1 MKVKDTSNKDTPGIN
16 RRQFIKS
23 GGLGAGVAVT
33 LTGCGGTEEK
43 LIPFLIQEDRIL
55 PGAER
60 WTASTCSLCAAGC
73 GIRVRSMLGEAKV
86 LHEGQE
92 RRQMVLQVKKIEGNP
107 EHPINQGTLCAR
119 GQASPQILYNPDRI
133 RTPLKLSGARGS
145 GQYQPIT
152 WNEALTS
159 LEAKLKAVSGTSGLG
174 AIVGYTSRRRQ
185 EFIREF
191 LAVLGSDRYYK
202 EEPPGVSVLREANR
216 RIFGRAEL
224 EVHDLENS
232 QYLLSF
238 GADLLEAHTSPV
250 RYNLGLGH
258 FRQGRAGQRGKFV
271 YVGGRFSL
279 SAANADEWLPARPGT
294 EGKVAL
300 AMAHVILKEG
310 LFEKDSAV
318 SQRGFE
324 GFARVLEQFAPE
336 KIAELA
342 DIPAAKIT
350 RVAREFARHQPGIAL
365 AGSAAVAHPDGLS
378 TAAAVQSLNVLVGSA
393 GWKGGLFWNASS
405 PDISSSRFWAE
416 DFLQAAGA
424 IQVLILCDA
433 DPLYH
438 VPAAFALRNSFEK
451 IPFTVAFSS
460 CLDDSSAYA
469 DLILPDQT
477 FLERWDVTQPA
488 LTMGQRTISI
498 TQPIVKPLYESRDC
512 AEVLLD
518 LARRLGG
525 ELTKAFPD
533 ANFEVYLKRR
543 LGEEKV
549 LQHGSF
555 AAENLDDF
563 WRKFLETGV
572 WVDDAALKPER
583 VPADLTLLAE
593 ADRPQPSES
602 GSDYPYFLQPFTSIP
617 LGDGRAAHIPWMQE
631 LPDPMT
637 SVVWG
642 SWVEINPKTA
652 AGLGIEESELVW
664 LESRHGKIQVPAVF
678 SVAARPDTLSLPFG
692 QGHKMYGKYASGR
705 GANPWEL
712 LSRDV
717 VAGTGEPAW
726 AATRVKISGTG
737 TKAQVVKIGYD
748 REHTPA
754 ELHR

>member
-1 MKVKDTSNKDTPGIN
+1 MKDPSNKDNPGIN

-33 LTGCGGTEEK
+33 LTGCAGTEEK

-55 PGAER
+55 PGVER
-60 WTASTCSLCAAGC
+60 WTASTCNLCQAGC

-86 LHEGQE
+86 LYEGQE

-107 EHPINQGTLCAR
+107 EHPVNQGKLCAR
-119 GQASPQILYNPDRI
+119 GQAGPQILYNPDRI

-145 GQYQPIT
+145 GQYQPIS
-152 WNEALTS
+152 WNEALAL
-159 LEAKLKAVSGTSGLG
+159 LEAKLKTVSGSSGLA
-174 AIVGYTSRRRQ
+174 AIVGYASRRRQ

-191 LAVLGSDRYYK
+191 LAALGSDRYYQ
-202 EEPPGVSVLREANR
+202 EEPQGVSVLREANR
-216 RIFGRAEL
+216 RMFGSAEL
-224 EVHDLENS
+224 EVHDVENS
-232 QYLLSF
+232 HYLLSF

-258 FRQGRAGQRGKFV
+258 FRQGRAGHRGKFV

-310 LFEKDSAV
+310 LLEKDSAH

-324 GFARVLEQFAPE
+324 GFARVLEEFSPE
-336 KIAELA
+336 KAAELA
-342 DIPAAKIT
+342 GIPAVKIT

-365 AGSAAVAHPDGLS
+365 AGSAAVAHPDGLF
-378 TAAAVQSLNVLVGSA
+378 TAAVVQSLNVLVGNL
-393 GWKGGLFWNASS
+393 GRKGGVFPNASS
-405 PDISSSRFWAE
+405 SEPKLPSRFWVE

-424 IQVLILCDA
+424 LQVLVLCDA
-433 DPLYH
+433 DPLYN
-438 VPAAFALRNSFEK
+438 VPAAFALRNSLEK
-451 IPFTVAFSS
+451 VPFTVAFSS

-477 FLERWDVTQPA
+477 FLERWDLTEPA
-488 LTMGQRTISI
+488 LTMGRRTISI

-525 ELTKAFPD
+525 QLTKAFPD
-533 ANFEVYLKRR
+533 GNFQAYLKRR

-549 LQHGSF
+549 KHGSPAGDDLDSFWSKF
-555 AAENLDDF
+555 A
-563 WRKFLETGV
+563 ETGV
-572 WVDDAALKPER
+572 WVDDSPLKTER

-593 ADRPQPSES
+593 AVHPQPSES
-602 GSDYPYFLQPFTSIP
+602 DREYPYFLQPFASIP
-617 LGDGRAAHIPWMQE
+617 LGDGRAANTPWMQE

-652 AGLGIEESELVW
+652 AELGIEESELVW

-678 SVAARPDTLSLPFG
+678 SVAARPDTLSVPFG

-705 GANPWEL
+705 GANPWEI
-712 LSRDV
+712 LSRDL

-737 TKAQVVKIGYD
+737 TRARVVKIGYD

>member
-1 MKVKDTSNKDTPGIN
+1 
-16 RRQFIKS
+16 
-23 GGLGAGVAVT
+23 
-33 LTGCGGTEEK
+33 
-43 LIPFLIQEDRIL
+43 
-55 PGAER
+55 
-60 WTASTCSLCAAGC
+60 
-73 GIRVRSMLGEAKV
+73 MLGEAKV

-107 EHPINQGTLCAR
+107 EHPINQGKLCAR
-119 GQASPQILYNPDRI
+119 GQAGPQILYNPDRI

-145 GQYQPIT
+145 GHYQPIS
-152 WNEALTS
+152 WDEALTL
-159 LEAKLKAVSGTSGLG
+159 LEAKLKAVSGTSGLA
-174 AIVGYTSRRRQ
+174 AIVGHASRRRQ

-191 LAVLGSDRYYK
+191 LAALGSDRHYQ

-232 QYLLSF
+232 NYLISF

-279 SAANADEWLPARPGT
+279 SAANADQWLPARPGT

-300 AMAHVILKEG
+300 AMAHVILQEG
-310 LFEKDSAV
+310 LFEKAV
-318 SQRGFE
+318 LSQRGFE
-324 GFARVLEQFAPE
+324 GFRSRVLEAFPPE
-336 KIAELA
+336 KTAEITG
-342 DIPAAKIT
+342 IPAAKII

-365 AGSAAVAHPDGLS
+365 AGSAAVAHLDGLS
-378 TAAAVQSLNVLVGSA
+378 TAIAVQALNVLVGNA
-393 GWKGGLFWNASS
+393 GQKGGLSWSASS
-405 PDISSSRFWAE
+405 LEPQPATASRFWVE
-416 DFLQAAGA
+416 DFLQAAGSM
-424 IQVLILCDA
+424 QVLILCDA
-433 DPLYH
+433 DPLYN
-438 VPAAFALRNSFEK
+438 VPATLALRNRFEK

-477 FLERWDVTQPA
+477 FLERWDLTQPA

-498 TQPIVKPLYESRDC
+498 TQPIVKPLYESRDY
-512 AEVLLD
+512 ADVLLD

-525 ELTKAFPD
+525 PAAKAFPD
-533 ANFEVYLKRR
+533 ANFQVYLKRR
-543 LGEEKV
+543 LGEGKV
-549 LQHGSF
+549 QHGSF
-555 AAENLDDF
+555 AAPDPEEF
-563 WRKFLETGV
+563 WKKLGETGV
-572 WVDDAALKPER
+572 WVDDAALKTER
-583 VPADLTLLAE
+583 VTADLTLLTE
-593 ADRPQPSES
+593 PDRPQPSGS
-602 GSDYPYFLQPFTSIP
+602 GGEYPYFLQPFYSIP
-617 LGDGRAAHIPWMQE
+617 LGDGRAAHTPWMQE

-678 SVAARPDTLSLPFG
+678 SVAARPDTLSMPFG

-705 GANPWEL
+705 GANPWEI
-712 LSRDV
+712 LSRDL

-737 TKAQVVKIGYD
+737 TKARVVKIGYD